1 MSVELSHHS
10 MEILREAG
18 EPKGER
24 EELTP
29 FVPNVLFFLGECLKR
44 GVWPKPPPPAEERR
58 RTTMRIVSD

>member
-1 MSVELSHHS
+1 